1 VFFTGLPGVLFGIA
15 ILGGHA
21 GAWNPAIAHVIRQRT
36 PKADNAS
43 MPVDASPE
51 LPPITVLLKRATEG
65 DRAAL
70 DTVFASLYP
79 DLRRV
84 ARARLHSQG
93 RADAMNTTMLVHES
107 FMRLVNASGL
117 RIEDRHHFFAYAAK
131 TMRNVIIDAAREHK
145 AERRG
150 GGVEHVPLDDGGP
163 DVPDT
168 SASDELLRVNDAL
181 LELETLDPEL
191 VQVVEMRYFGGYS
204 EQEIAEMQGV
214 TERTV
219 RRRWDKARAWLYVA
233 LGGAGSAPPPAA

>member
-1 VFFTGLPGVLFGIA
+1 
-15 ILGGHA
+15 
-21 GAWNPAIAHVIRQRT
+21 
-36 PKADNAS
+36 
-43 MPVDASPE
+43 MPLDASPE
-51 LPPITVLLKRATEG
+51 LPPITMLLRRATEG

-70 DTVFASLYP
+70 DQVFESLYP

-107 FMRLVNASGL
+107 FMRLVNASNL
-117 RIEDRHHFFAYAAK
+117 RLEDRHHFFAYAAK
-131 TMRNVIIDAAREHK
+131 TMRNVIIDAAREHH
-145 AERRG
+145 AERHG
-150 GGVEHVPLDDGGP
+150 GGVEHVTFDGDDGVQ
-163 DVPDT
+163 VPDT
-168 SASDELLRVNDAL
+168 HASDELLRVNDAL

-233 LGGAGSAPPPAA
+233 LGGSGSQPPGA

>member
-1 VFFTGLPGVLFGIA
+1 MRFMPPDT
-15 ILGGHA
+15 
-21 GAWNPAIAHVIRQRT
+21 PA
-36 PKADNAS
+36 D
-43 MPVDASPE
+43 
-51 LPPITVLLKRATEG
+51 LPPITLLLRRVTEG

-70 DTVFASLYP
+70 DQVFESLYP
-79 DLRRV
+79 ELRRV

-117 RIEDRHHFFAYAAK
+117 RLEDRHHFFAYAAK
-131 TMRNVIIDAAREHK
+131 TMRNVIIDAAREHH

-150 GGVEHVPLDDGGP
+150 GGADHTSLDAD
-163 DVPDT
+163 DAMQVADT
-168 SASDELLRVNDAL
+168 HASDELLRVNDAL
-181 LELETLDPEL
+181 LALEALDPEL

-204 EQEIAEMQGV
+204 EQEIAEVQGV

-233 LGGAGSAPPPAA
+233 LGDGSERPSGN

>member
-1 VFFTGLPGVLFGIA
+1 MPLD
-15 ILGGHA
+15 
-21 GAWNPAIAHVIRQRT
+21 T
-36 PKADNAS
+36 PPD
-43 MPVDASPE
+43 
-51 LPPITVLLKRATEG
+51 LPPITLLLRRATEG

-70 DTVFASLYP
+70 DKVFESLYP

-93 RADAMNTTMLVHES
+93 RADSMNTTMLVHES
-107 FMRLVNASGL
+107 FVRLVNASWL
-117 RIEDRHHFFAYAAK
+117 RLEDRHHFFAYAAK
-131 TMRNVIIDAAREHK
+131 TMRNVIIDAAREHQ

-150 GGVEHVPLDDGGP
+150 GGAEHLTLGGE
-163 DVPDT
+163 DSLQVPDT
-168 SASDELLRVNDAL
+168 SASDELIRVNDAL

-204 EQEIAEMQGV
+204 EQEIADFQGV

-233 LGGAGSAPPPAA
+233 LGGSGQLPG

>member
-1 VFFTGLPGVLFGIA
+1 
-15 ILGGHA
+15 
-21 GAWNPAIAHVIRQRT
+21 
-36 PKADNAS
+36 
-43 MPVDASPE
+43 MPLDTAPD
-51 LPPITVLLKRATEG
+51 LPPITLLLRRATEG

-70 DTVFASLYP
+70 DQVFESLYP
-79 DLRRV
+79 ELRRV

-93 RADAMNTTMLVHES
+93 RANAMNTTMLVHES

-117 RIEDRHHFFAYAAK
+117 RLEDRQHFFAYAAK
-131 TMRNVIIDAAREHK
+131 TMRNVIIDAAREHH

-150 GGVEHVPLDDGGP
+150 GGAEHLTLGGDDALQ
-163 DVPDT
+163 VPDT
-168 SASDELLRVNDAL
+168 SASAELLRVNDAL
-181 LELETLDPEL
+181 LELETLDPDL

-233 LGGAGSAPPPAA
+233 LGGTGGASA